1 MYRPIQLNMMAVMTS
16 LMFRYALK
24 MPGSAPQI
32 APKSI
37 AASRH
42 RYHGH
47 CSTMA
52 QYSAPNAPS
61 VYCPAAPMLN
71 RPVLNAKPTERPV
84 IISGAALAST
94 VPMLRGLLKPLFKMT
109 SRPSPKA
116 CSALMMASTTRPS
129 SRPITMQIS
138 EAATDRNAS
147 EPARRLPSLPFL
159 FSIWLSSYQA
169 LRCAPAM

>member
-61 VYCPAAPMLN
+61 VYCPAAPMLK
-71 RPVLNAKPTERPV
+71 RPVLNAKATERPH
-84 IISGAALAST
+84 IMSGAAVT
-94 VPMLRGLLKPLFKMT
+94 
-109 SRPSPKA
+109 
-116 CSALMMASTTRPS
+116 
-129 SRPITMQIS
+129 I
-138 EAATDRNAS
+138 
-147 EPARRLPSLPFL
+147 SLPMPEG
-159 FSIWLSSYQA
+159 II
-169 LRCAPAM
+169 